1 MDFLRGIDM
10 NTTAIK
16 KLSEVLISG
25 EAELQTDWQVRV
37 VSSAE
42 CQSYVVWNTKTHEG
56 ILVDPKVEDVH
67 AYHQIKSELKNYLW
81 LAVIDTH
88 THADHI
94 SAAAEMAANFG
105 APLIMHSKSATSR
118 AHLRVSLIT
127 QIPSQSGPL
136 HLIPTPGHT
145 PDSLCVI
152 WGPYAFT
159 GDTILYGDIG
169 RDDLPGGNAEAHFE
183 SVQTLKRLLKQ
194 ETLVFP
200 GHDNK
205 GGQVCSWA
213 TQLKSNPSLNQE
225 REEFIRECAAFDGK
239 APALLKKALF
249 ENLK

>member
-1 MDFLRGIDM
+1 M
-10 NTTAIK
+10 NTTMIK
-16 KLSEVLISG
+16 NLSEVLISG
-25 EAELQTDWQVRV
+25 EKEPKAGWQIRV
-37 VSSAE
+37 ISSAE
-42 CQSYVVWNTKTHEG
+42 CQSYVVWNTQTKEA
-56 ILVDPKVEDVH
+56 ILIDPKLEDVH
-67 AYHQIKSELKNYLW
+67 AYHQLELELKNYLW

-94 SAAAEMAANFG
+94 SAAAEMAKALR

-118 AHLRVSLIT
+118 AHLRVSLPTELPT
-127 QIPSQSGPL
+127 QAGYIHIL
-136 HLIPTPGHT
+136 PTPGHT
-145 PDSLCVI
+145 PDGMCIV

-159 GDTILYGDIG
+159 GDTVLYGDIG
-169 RDDLPGGNAEAHFE
+169 RDDLPGGDAEAHFE
-183 SVQTLKRLLKQ
+183 SIQTLKRILHH
-194 ETLVFP
+194 ETLILP

-225 REEFIRECAAFDGK
+225 HDEFVRECMAFDGK